1 MGDRLV
7 RVYSTGRIFDGEL
20 TKARLEDEGIPVLLK
35 GEGNGPY
42 RLGPVYLF
50 VSAEQEARAR
60 EIIEAIARGEY
71 ATEDL
76 EPEPEPER

>member
-42 RLGPVYLF
+42 RMGPVHLF
-50 VSAEQEARAR
+50 VSEEQEARAR

-71 ATEDL
+71 ATEDQDL
-76 EPEPEPER
+76 EPEPER